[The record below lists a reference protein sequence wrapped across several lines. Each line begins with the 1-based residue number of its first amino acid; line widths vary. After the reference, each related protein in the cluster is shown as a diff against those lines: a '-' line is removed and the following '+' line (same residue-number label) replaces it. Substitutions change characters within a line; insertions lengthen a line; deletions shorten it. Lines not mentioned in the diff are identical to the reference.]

1 MKPLSNL
8 AVFVKTVELGS
19 FSAAARHY
27 DLTPSA
33 VSRQISQLEDE
44 LNIRL
49 FNRST
54 RQQSLTEAG
63 SIYYDFALRILAEM
77 AAAETA
83 VGRLSAKPS
92 GLLHVT
98 VERDFAQAFIQPRLA
113 QFLAQYPEINLRLS
127 LEPQVVD
134 LVNSAVDIAIRVG
147 QPEDRDIVAK
157 PLLIGTS
164 VVCASPSYFAKYGTP
179 EHPNDLS
186 QHQCLSFRDSAS
198 PVSWQL
204 GFNQQTW
211 NVAIAP
217 RLKASSLSLLR
228 DAACQGVGIIL
239 VPHWLVEKD
248 LAEGRLVPLPFTT
261 SKTPVNALYAH
272 RNHLAPKVRAFLDF
286 FAQAIKNP
294 AH

>member
-98 VERDFAQAFIQPRLA
+98 VERDFAQTFIQPRLA

-164 VVCASPSYFAKYGTP
+164 VVCAAPSYFAKYGTP

-211 NVAIAP
+211 NVAITP

-228 DAACQGVGIIL
+228 DTACQGVGIIL
-239 VPHWLVEKD
+239 VPHWLVDTD
-248 LAEGRLVPLPFTT
+248 LAEGRLVPLPFIT